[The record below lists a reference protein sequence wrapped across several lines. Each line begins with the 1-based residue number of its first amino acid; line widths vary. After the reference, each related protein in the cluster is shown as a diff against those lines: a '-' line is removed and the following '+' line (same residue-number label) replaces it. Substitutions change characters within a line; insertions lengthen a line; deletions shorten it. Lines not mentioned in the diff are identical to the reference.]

1 MVSVQVQRCRI
12 YQEFDGEQQHQYFGI
27 SRDKSLHH
35 IDTLYYA
42 VFLNEVED
50 ILDRQDRDDLP
61 GNLKQFIEHLREH
74 KEWLKSSLGSTVEW
88 GNGLE
93 SVSKSFSLY
102 EFCVSLNECFDIFI
116 SSYLPTAETPRVV
129 VQLRSRYLVLEGVK
143 KAVEK
148 SFDYLKK
155 LLSPFGLLP
164 VKVRENRIDYA
175 FHTNLIQ
182 NPYKFFRDEEL
193 KKHLKTNLRIYQK
206 IGKIGSDITVD
217 TFNLGNRKSNNVFFR
232 AYNKAREVIELN
244 YKSFFFDRWLQ
255 NQLISQFDYY
265 VYQVAYELKSYRTGI
280 LVGRMK
286 WYVEYGTDSK
296 LKQELLDLIEK
307 CFVKSDNCEAIEKK
321 VHGVIPEPTMIVN
334 IEFQTKRKFYTTCD
348 EYLNMFVPCSDIIP
362 QCCGVDPNLLVSY
375 EADPSMFRLYTI
387 LDNAREFI
395 DYLTGYGNVV
405 SFVKDNSLSMKDFLE
420 QGEPYQNWW
429 NRIRHT
435 PIEYSS
441 DSVLELYR
449 TYDQKA
455 SIRRTKRLLEG
466 QVARLSILKNSDTKD
481 RSFQEDLADALC
493 VLNDNDVSMFVL
505 NPEYSGQKEPF
516 DYRTEIRPRKARQL
530 RGIVERGAIEREE
543 RPGAETGRKE
553 EKE

>member
-12 YQEFDGEQQHQYFGI
+12 YKEFGGEQQHQYFGI

-42 VFLNEVED
+42 VFLNEPDD

-74 KEWLKSSLGSTVEW
+74 KELLKSSLGSTVEW
-88 GNGLE
+88 ENGLE

-155 LLSPFGLLP
+155 FLSPFGLLP

-182 NPYKFFRDEEL
+182 NPYKFFRDEKL

-232 AYNKAREVIELN
+232 AYNKAREVIEMN

-255 NQLISQFDYY
+255 YRLISQFDYY

-321 VHGVIPEPTMIVN
+321 LHGVIPEPTMIVN

-362 QCCGVDPNLLVSY
+362 QCCGYDADLLL
-375 EADPSMFRLYTI
+375 FRLYTI
-387 LDNAREFI
+387 LDNASKII

-405 SFVKDNSLSMKDFLE
+405 SFVQDNALSMKDFIE

-441 DSVLELYR
+441 DSILELYR
-449 TYDQKA
+449 TYDQQA
-455 SIRRTKRLLEG
+455 SIRRSKRLLEG
-466 QVARLSILKNSDTKD
+466 QIARLSILKNSDVRD

-493 VLNDNDVSMFVL
+493 VLNDNDVSMYVL

-516 DYRTEIRPRKARQL
+516 DYRAEIRPRKARQL
-530 RGIVERGAIEREE
+530 RGIVERGAIQREE
-543 RPGAETGRKE
+543 RPGADIGRKE